1 MFIWVLAIPGIDMDE
16 NGYPDVVVG
25 AYDSSKTLL
34 LRSRPVIKI
43 TAMMQVRTSI

>member
-1 MFIWVLAIPGIDMDE
+1 MDE

-34 LRSRPVIKI
+34 LRSRPVVQI
-43 TAMMQVRTSI
+43 TAMVQVRSIITFETRFVSDLI